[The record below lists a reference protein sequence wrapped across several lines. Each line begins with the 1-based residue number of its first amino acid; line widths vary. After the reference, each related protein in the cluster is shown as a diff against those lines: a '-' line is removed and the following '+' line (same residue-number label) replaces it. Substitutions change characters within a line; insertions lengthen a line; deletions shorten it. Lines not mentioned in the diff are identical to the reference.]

1 MMTIMPSSFA
11 APDRVLLVGATVHA
25 ALALVCACLLFAVEA
40 TPILGEHPAQKP
52 LRFGLS
58 IAIFLG
64 TLAWIVPSLD
74 LPAPWQRVLAALL
87 AGSMLVESIPIAV
100 QAARGTRSHFHT
112 STPFDAAMWQVM
124 VVAAVVATLTFDPT
138 ALVATARPLL
148 GARGDALDPLLA
160 LAVRVGLWLLPVG
173 AAIGFAMGGRL
184 SHTIGGGDGGASL
197 PVTGWSSTHG
207 DLRVAHFVALHG
219 LQLLPLVAL
228 AARALPL
235 PEAGRWTLLVLA
247 ITAHLGVLGATWAQ
261 ALRGQPLVSIAHPSA
276 NGRAAPEVRASRGDG
291 AVEEL
296 GGELGPGLAVLSAFD
311 EEARAHAGLDEPER
325 ERRDA
330 ARVPDVAQLPA
341 GDPVLDEAADGSAD
355 RVAGLCVAAAAQGLR
370 AGGERPEEVLAA
382 RREPV
387 ERPHHREQA
396 RAVGADV
403 DLRA

>member
-1 MMTIMPSSFA
+1 MMTIMSSPFA
-11 APDRVLLVGATVHA
+11 APDRVLLLGAAVHA

-52 LRFGLS
+52 LRFGVS

-74 LPAPWQRVLAALL
+74 LPAPWQRMLAALL
-87 AGSMLVESIPIAV
+87 AGSMLVESVPIAL

-124 VVAAVVATLTFDPT
+124 VLAAVVATLAF
-138 ALVATARPLL
+138 VATALAATTRPLL
-148 GARGDALDPLLA
+148 GARGDALDPLLV

-184 SHTIGGGDGGASL
+184 SHAIGEGDGGASL

-235 PEAGRWTLLVLA
+235 PEAGRWTLLALA
-247 ITAHLGVLGATWAQ
+247 IATHLGVLGATWAQ
-261 ALRGQPLVSIAHPSA
+261 ALRGQPLMRIAHPSA
-276 NGRAAPEVRASRGDG
+276 PGRAAPEIRGSRGDG

-311 EEARAHAGLDEPER
+311 DEARAHAGLDETER

-330 ARVPDVAQLPA
+330 PGVPDVAQLPP
-341 GDPVLDEAADGSAD
+341 GDPILDEAADGSAD
-355 RVAGLCVAAAAQGLR
+355 RVAGLRVTAAAQGLR
-370 AGGERPEEVLAA
+370 ARGQCPEEVLAA
-382 RREPV
+382 RRQAV
-387 ERPHHREQA
+387 ERPHHRQQA
-396 RAVGADV
+396 RAVGPDV